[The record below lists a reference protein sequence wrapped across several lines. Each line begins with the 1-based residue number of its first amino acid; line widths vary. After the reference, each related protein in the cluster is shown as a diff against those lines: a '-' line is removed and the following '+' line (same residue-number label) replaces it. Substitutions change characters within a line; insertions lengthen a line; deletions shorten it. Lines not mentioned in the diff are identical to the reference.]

1 MLFFNDN
8 MRPIFLTSFAL
19 FAFAFNSILCRAALG
34 SAEADASGFTAVR
47 LVSGAIVLAA
57 IFFLTGKTKCPV
69 KTGNWASSL
78 FLFIYAICFSFAYL
92 GLTTG
97 AGALILFG
105 CVQMTMIGSA
115 IVKGEL
121 PGGLEWLGLVI
132 AVGGLVYLVFPGLSA
147 PPLVGSLL
155 MGVSGIAW
163 GFYSLRGKKSDD
175 ALADTAGNFVRSVPF
190 ALIAAIPF
198 LSQLRLSSRG
208 IVMAVLSGAVAS
220 GLGYT
225 AWYAALKYHS
235 STRAAVLQLAVPLIA
250 ALGGVLFLSES
261 ADLRLGI
268 ASVLILGGIAVT
280 IIGSRT
286 VQ

>member
-1 MLFFNDN
+1 MRSIFF
-8 MRPIFLTSFAL
+8 TSFAL
-19 FAFAFNSILCRAALG
+19 LAFAFNSILCRAALG
-34 SAEADASGFTAVR
+34 SGEADAAGFTTIR
-47 LVSGAIVLAA
+47 LVSGAIVLAG
-57 IFFLTGKTKCPV
+57 IFLLTRKTKGLV

-78 FLFIYAICFSFAYL
+78 FLFIYALCFSFAYL
-92 GLTTG
+92 GLTTA

-115 IVKGEL
+115 ILKGEL
-121 PGGLEWLGLVI
+121 PSWLEWVGLAI
-132 AVGGLVYLVFPGLSA
+132 AAGGLVYLVFPGLSA

-155 MGVSGIAW
+155 MAVSGIAW
-163 GFYSLRGKKSDD
+163 GLYSLRGRKSED

-190 ALIAAIPF
+190 ALVAAIPF
-198 LSQLRLSSRG
+198 LSQLRISSRG
-208 IVMAVLSGAVAS
+208 IVLAVLSGAVAS

-235 STRAAVLQLAVPLIA
+235 ATRAAILQLSVPVIA

-261 ADLRLGI
+261 ADVRLGV
-268 ASVLILGGIAVT
+268 ASLLVLGGIAVT
-280 IIGSRT
+280 IVGRKK